1 MTSLVLCQCVLLML
15 VLVVNCYIFNRSLRY
30 VALKIVKSARHYTE
44 AAIDEIDLLKKVCE
58 LLILLSTNCQFLICH
73 LLLFSQVASS
83 NPHSLG
89 WPHVV
94 QMYDSFRIVGPHGT
108 RILCVT

>member
-1 MTSLVLCQCVLLML
+1 ML
-15 VLVVNCYIFNRSLRY
+15 VLVITHCYIFNRALRN

-58 LLILLSTNCQFLICH
+58 LSILLSTNCQ
-73 LLLFSQVASS
+73 LLFCHPLQVASS